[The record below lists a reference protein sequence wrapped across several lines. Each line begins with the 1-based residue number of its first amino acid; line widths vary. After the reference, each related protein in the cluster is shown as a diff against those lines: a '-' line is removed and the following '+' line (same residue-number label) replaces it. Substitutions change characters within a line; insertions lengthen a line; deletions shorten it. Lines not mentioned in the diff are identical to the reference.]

1 MKLEKSS
8 EYDKILNDL
17 RKNGFSKIE
26 NFFQLKNAKDII
38 QIVDIYLKENDHK
51 IWKENN
57 SDCDLRL
64 FGAEKIDKSIY
75 EYFKNNEILLEIYT
89 SKVH

>member
-1 MKLEKSS
+1 MAFQKLKIFFSTEKC
-8 EYDKILNDL
+8 
-17 RKNGFSKIE
+17 
-26 NFFQLKNAKDII
+26 KDII

-75 EYFKNNEILLEIYT
+75 EYFKNNEILKIEIYT